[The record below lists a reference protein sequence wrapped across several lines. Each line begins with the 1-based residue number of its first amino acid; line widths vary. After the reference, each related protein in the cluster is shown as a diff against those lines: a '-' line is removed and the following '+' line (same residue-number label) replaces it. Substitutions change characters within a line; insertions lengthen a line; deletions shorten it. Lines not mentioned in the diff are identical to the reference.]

1 MTTANNVH
9 EEVNQQ
15 ASIGFSREEIRQNLL
30 AKGYTET
37 EINEVLASVKPE
49 VNNDGGVS
57 TKHVL
62 LGLLFLVIVLF
73 RIGRFTNGGG
83 VFAGLGIVTGIGM
96 VIYFF
101 TKRK

>member
-1 MTTANNVH
+1 MTTANNVQ

-15 ASIGFSREEIRQNLL
+15 ASIGFSKEEIQQNLL

-37 EINEVLASVKPE
+37 EIKEVLANVKLE
-49 VNNDGGVS
+49 ENNEGSVS

-62 LGLLFLVIVLF
+62 LGILFLVIVLF

-83 VFAGLGIVTGIGM
+83 FFAGMGIVTGIGM
-96 VIYFF
+96 MIYFF